1 MSKQLGLRLILRSYR
16 RLIYRLSVINLYLN
30 KKRIVN
36 TVYLIFHAVFINEKS
51 MIFWTNE
58 LWTRKKRTRELTNFR
73 FFCRTRTFELMIFD
87 FFAELELE
95 NSWTLIIFANS
106 NFWTNELWLS
116 QVNSNSRTNELWL
129 FEWTRTSELANSD
142 ILSELELEN

>member
-1 MSKQLGLRLILRSYR
+1 
-16 RLIYRLSVINLYLN
+16 
-30 KKRIVN
+30 
-36 TVYLIFHAVFINEKS
+36 
-51 MIFWTNE
+51 
-58 LWTRKKRTRELTNFR
+58 
-73 FFCRTRTFELMIFD
+73 MIFD

-129 FEWTRTSELANSD
+129 FEWTRTKELANSD
-142 ILSELELEN
+142 FLSELELEN